1 MRIGRI
7 VTALVASALLVFA
20 AAGAAA
26 ADPPGM
32 THNSV
37 TPDMTHN

>member
-1 MRIGRI
+1 MRITRM
-7 VTALVASALLVFA
+7 VTALVFSVLVLLG
-20 AAGAAA
+20 AAGTAA

-37 TPDMTHN
+37 TPGMTHN